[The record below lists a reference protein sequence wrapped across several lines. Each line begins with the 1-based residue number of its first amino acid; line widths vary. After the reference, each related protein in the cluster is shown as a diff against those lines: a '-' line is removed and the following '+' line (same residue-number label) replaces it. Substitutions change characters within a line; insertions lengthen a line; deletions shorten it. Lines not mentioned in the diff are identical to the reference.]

1 MMIDHTIP
9 KPNRIAGYQ
18 LHRMVAELTVGS
30 SSLFVDQGDHLIV
43 RTDKPITANGKP
55 VQIPE
60 CGAVIGFEL
69 RASVASRKGGR
80 NVYPE
85 VNDWRYRRT
94 WLEAEGKKCGFELLA
109 LHVTGGRQDVVAKGG
124 RKFWIDATQY
134 TGVLKVAD
142 PSKFSLALASGI
154 GRVGKAFGMGML
166 VI

>member
-1 MMIDHTIP
+1 MMIDHAIP

-18 LHRMVAELTVGS
+18 LHRMVAELTAGS

-43 RTDKPITANGKP
+43 RTDKPITASGKP
-55 VQIPE
+55 VPIPDS
-60 CGAVIGFEL
+60 GAVIGFEL

-85 VNDWRYRRT
+85 VGDWRYRRV
-94 WLEAEGKKCGFELLA
+94 WLEAEGRKCGFELLA
-109 LHVTGGRQDVVAKGG
+109 LHVTGDRQSVVSKGG
-124 RKFWIDATQY
+124 RKFWIDATQF
-134 TGVLKVAD
+134 TGVLKVVD
-142 PSKFSLALASGI
+142 TGKFSLALANGI